1 MYQKHLC
8 YHYTM
13 GTPKVTAV
21 YYTLCA
27 GIFALKGLALKEVFR
42 LGKWIRRAGGGSVLG
57 SAWWVCLSPMWV
69 LLYFVES
76 RVPWCCIRYA
86 EGVIL
91 KCLWNCCPK
100 CEASQNPHFSA
111 MVWIGISVF
120 ASFSQA
126 ILSRK
131 VSR

>member
-42 LGKWIRRAGGGSVLG
+42 LGKWIRRAGGVVVSSGPPGGFAFRRCGFYFTS
-57 SAWWVCLSPMWV
+57 WSPV
-69 LLYFVES
+69 F
-76 RVPWCCIRYA
+76 P
-86 EGVIL
+86 GVA
-91 KCLWNCCPK
+91 CDMRR
-100 CEASQNPHFSA
+100 E
-111 MVWIGISVF
+111 
-120 ASFSQA
+120 
-126 ILSRK
+126 
-131 VSR
+131 